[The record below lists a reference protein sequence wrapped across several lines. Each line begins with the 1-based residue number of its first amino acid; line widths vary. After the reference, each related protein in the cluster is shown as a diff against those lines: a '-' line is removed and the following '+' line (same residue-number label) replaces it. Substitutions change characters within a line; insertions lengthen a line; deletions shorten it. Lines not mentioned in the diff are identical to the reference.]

1 MVVDI
6 QLQKSAFLE
15 RVQLHFRQ
23 FLVVFDRPPF
33 RVLGLP
39 LDRGNCERIFWNC
52 QKVIGL
58 KQDAFDVLL
67 PDVKYLV
74 VENESRKFL
83 LADVDYDVVVG
94 VFVDGLEAEDQF
106 YRLVLILL
114 LVADLDVELVDKRL
128 LHLFFVVFD
137 EFCGEIRIYI
147 LRVQELIEVSFLSLH
162 AVHVNIANIVQVHV
176 VNDEFGVLF
185 WLSLFS
191 LLIWHI
197 LIFLWFL
204 HEALW

>member
-33 RVLGLP
+33 WVLGLP
-39 LDRGNCERIFWNC
+39 LNWGDCERIFWNC

-58 KQDAFDVLL
+58 KQDAFDVLF

-74 VENESRKFL
+74 VENESWKFL

-106 YRLVLILL
+106 SRLRQILL
-114 LVADLDVELVDKRL
+114 LVADLDVKLVDKR
-128 LHLFFVVFD
+128 
-137 EFCGEIRIYI
+137 
-147 LRVQELIEVSFLSLH
+147 
-162 AVHVNIANIVQVHV
+162 
-176 VNDEFGVLF
+176 
-185 WLSLFS
+185 
-191 LLIWHI
+191 
-197 LIFLWFL
+197 
-204 HEALW
+204 